1 MFFFNKLTKNTVSD
15 FDQILKVI
23 TKVSDPKS
31 QRDTKRGKSQSQY
44 QFLRLS
50 SISLSLNVK
59 KLVLHIP
66 ATEFKTGQ
74 KRSTEVKTGQER
86 PRKVITGQDVSV
98 QVSIGWDI

>member
-1 MFFFNKLTKNTVSD
+1 M
-15 FDQILKVI
+15 
-23 TKVSDPKS
+23 
-31 QRDTKRGKSQSQY
+31 
-44 QFLRLS
+44 RLS

-59 KLVLHIP
+59 KLFFHIP
-66 ATEFKTGQ
+66 ASEVRTGQ